1 MKIPPP
7 VTKSVEGLKI
17 EDAVLAADRAYKDAV
32 DAGAP
37 QLKILCGAGK
47 TGTNLKKRLVRLL
60 EDK

>member
-1 MKIPPP
+1 MASPP
-7 VTKSVEGLKI
+7 VIKNVEGLKI
-17 EDAVLAADRAYKDAV
+17 EDAILATDKAYKDAV

-47 TGTNLKKRLVRLL
+47 PGANLKKRLVRLL